1 MQKDNEKTL
10 GSWGEGFCKFHP
22 RAAFQ
27 RQRGA
32 EELRKAA
39 VQSEEGSA
47 QLLGPAPCPL
57 TPSCSSTSFG
67 GAAPFGYLLLS
78 LGPWDSTSSGF
89 NPLQKF
95 LRSRGP
101 QPAPPLQ
108 YPLVGRGWG
117 ARESSWEHGSE
128 AGVRSTGEPLS
139 PLPAPKAH
147 KGEGCRTAWGP

>member
-27 RQRGA
+27 RQMGA

-47 QLLGPAPCPL
+47 RFLGPAPCPL

-67 GAAPFGYLLLS
+67 EELHPLDICSFLLVPGIQLALAS
-78 LGPWDSTSSGF
+78 IPYKNS
-89 NPLQKF
+89 
-95 LRSRGP
+95 
-101 QPAPPLQ
+101 
-108 YPLVGRGWG
+108 
-117 ARESSWEHGSE
+117 
-128 AGVRSTGEPLS
+128 
-139 PLPAPKAH
+139 
-147 KGEGCRTAWGP
+147 